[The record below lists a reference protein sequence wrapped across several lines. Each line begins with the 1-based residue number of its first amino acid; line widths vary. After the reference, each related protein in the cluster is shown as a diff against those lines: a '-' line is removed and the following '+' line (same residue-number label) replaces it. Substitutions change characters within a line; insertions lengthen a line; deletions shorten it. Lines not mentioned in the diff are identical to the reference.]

1 MEYNPVIAEEDV
13 FSITD
18 DKTAEWAIKII
29 AQHNAEKARLTELV
43 NDEKAKLAIKEESIK
58 KHYEN
63 ETNYL
68 KAKLAEYFNA
78 LKPEALHTTDTML
91 KYKLLSGELV
101 YKLPKEVKEYDD
113 DIVIP
118 FLEKNGMADYIKT
131 VASVKKAE
139 LNKITKI
146 VNGVVIDENG
156 TVIEGIT
163 VVEKPGEFEVK
174 I

>member
-1 MEYNPVIAEEDV
+1 
-13 FSITD
+13 
-18 DKTAEWAIKII
+18 
-29 AQHNAEKARLTELV
+29 
-43 NDEKAKLAIKEESIK
+43 
-58 KHYEN
+58 
-63 ETNYL
+63 
-68 KAKLAEYFNA
+68 
-78 LKPEALHTTDTML
+78 
-91 KYKLLSGELV
+91 
-101 YKLPKEVKEYDD
+101 LPKEVKEYDD